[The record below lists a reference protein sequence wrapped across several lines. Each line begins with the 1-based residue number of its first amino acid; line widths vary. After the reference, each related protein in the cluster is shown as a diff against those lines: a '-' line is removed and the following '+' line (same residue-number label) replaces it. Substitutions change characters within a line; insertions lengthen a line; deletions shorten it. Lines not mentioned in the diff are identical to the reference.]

1 MCVYVCVYIYIYMSQ
16 INLVFKY
23 VFWHQKNVCILC
35 VQVNE
40 LLQSEHIHLNQEQKI
55 KRKKQNV
62 ASKQHPQYPSC
73 PIPITS
79 NPTVA
84 PS

>member
-1 MCVYVCVYIYIYMSQ
+1 MQY
-16 INLVFKY
+16 NLVFKF
-23 VFWHQKNVCILC
+23 VFLAPKNVHILC

-40 LLQSEHIHLNQEQKI
+40 LLQSEHIHLNQEQKV
-55 KRKKQNV
+55 KRKKQTV

-79 NPTVA
+79 NPAVA